1 VDEYGTV
8 TETTPTGFLVDEDDV
23 QAHGIPEDTVTER
36 VTIDRSSGCAL
47 LQQRVL
53 RFAPGKSRERCD
65 PDRHVL
71 LFVASGSGR
80 LHLGGDVHA
89 VERDAGVFI
98 AAGERWSIDNQ
109 ADEELVAVAASAPAD
124 RPADV
129 ERRQV
134 VVRFEDQRSLP
145 ATPNREFRYLVNE
158 EAGCLDVTQFVGL
171 IPPGRP
177 GMHSHTYD
185 EILYVIEGEGVLH
198 MNGASRPIRAGSCM
212 HLPPL
217 REHAVEN
224 TGDGTM
230 RVLGVFHPSGDPAS
244 RAYEET

>member
-1 VDEYGTV
+1 MLDPHGY
-8 TETTPTGFLVDEDDV
+8 LVDEDDV
-23 QAHGIPEDTVTER
+23 QAHGVSGDTVSER

-53 RFAPGKSRERCD
+53 RFAPGRSGERVAA
-65 PDRHVL
+65 DRHHL
-71 LFVASGSGR
+71 LFVVSGIGR
-80 LHLGGDVHA
+80 LRLEGEIHELEPDT
-89 VERDAGVFI
+89 GVFI
-98 AAGERWSIDNQ
+98 AAGERWSVENTGR
-109 ADEELVAVAASAPAD
+109 EEILVVEAVAPAD
-124 RPADV
+124 RPADSP
-129 ERRQV
+129 RRRV
-134 VVRFEDQRSLP
+134 VVRFEDQEPLP

-185 EILYVIEGEGVLH
+185 EILYVIEGDGRLH
-198 MNGASRPIRAGSCM
+198 MNGASRTIRAGSCM

-224 TGDGTM
+224 TGNGTM